1 MTRRTQRSRQNKE
14 KQDRNL
20 LLTLTTGELVILV
33 NIRLFYRLPLLLCL
47 YRPNTQL
54 SRVHFPRDPE
64 GSSSTVKS
72 KESNLRKILFSFCI
86 IQQNISFSTLNANN
100 SIQHNDRRHNI
111 GLNKS
116 DKSPLSIFFLNCY
129 SENDVRRLNW
139 LNGRQ

>member
-1 MTRRTQRSRQNKE
+1 MTRRTQRTRQNKE

-47 YRPNTQL
+47 YNTQL

>member
-47 YRPNTQL
+47 YNTQL

-100 SIQHNDRRHNI
+100 SIQHNGRRHNI

-116 DKSPLSIFFLNCY
+116 DKSPLSIFFKNCY